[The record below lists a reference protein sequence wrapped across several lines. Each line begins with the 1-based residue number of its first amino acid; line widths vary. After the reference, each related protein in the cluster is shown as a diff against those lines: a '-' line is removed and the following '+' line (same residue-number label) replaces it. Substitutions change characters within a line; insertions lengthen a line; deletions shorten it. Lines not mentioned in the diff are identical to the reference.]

1 MSKPEEVEIPG
12 FVRAGRVALLLNIL
26 GFVTC
31 SIVMMSSEDRF
42 MGLAIVVYGILP
54 LLVLSGV
61 GFVISI
67 ASLFYGKS
75 VSSIISIVI
84 SLVLFLWIVSI
95 ET

>member
-1 MSKPEEVEIPG
+1 MGNPEEVEIPG
-12 FVRAGRVALLLNIL
+12 FVTAGRVALSLNIL
-26 GFVTC
+26 GFVIC
-31 SIVMMSSEDRF
+31 LIVMMSSENRF

-54 LLVLSGV
+54 FLLLSGV
-61 GFVISI
+61 GLVISI

-84 SLVLFLWIVSI
+84 SLVLFLWIISI